1 MNLARALASCLAAA
15 FAVAPLTGGAAQ
27 LRVSRSFTIPA
38 SHKTAA
44 SARRAA
50 MHSAEASPGD
60 IGSANTVTADAPVP
74 RPNESP
80 CVDKLFVNAT
90 FAQYAGVPF
99 SYAPPAGCP
108 GPFAKVVF
116 NGDFSVSAGVQFDR
130 TASIQLGNVPIY
142 FGTTAEPGS
151 TLSPSW
157 HVERDVTED
166 AALLAAPQVGEAD
179 IFNIVNSTYTGV
191 ITGTAY
197 LQFYPARGPFKAAD
211 TPQIVLPFPG
221 VAGGPQHLNT
231 GTSVLSATY
240 TLPANVDGAYF
251 EVYAQSQQTDEQ
263 YFLCA
268 PNDVAG
274 DLFTCGNTAFR
285 ETEVSID
292 GTPAGVAPIYPW
304 IFTGG
309 LDPYLWFPIPGLQTL
324 QFKPYHVDLT
334 PFAAIL
340 SNGKP
345 HTVAISVD
353 NADNYFQAIAT
364 FYAFQD
370 PGSKH
375 VTGALTR
382 DTLTTNPNV
391 YLKENFAGQP
401 PSLEG
406 TALVTSHRPYEI
418 DGYVNTSKGKV
429 STAVSSTVDFGNN
442 QIYSNESDTT
452 GKTVVW
458 QSTYANTQVL
468 TQRPGGYELE
478 RTFLTFPLTVSLD
491 LELDGTGT
499 GTQVSAIDQKFVAE
513 HTIVGT
519 NGTYAS
525 YESNEVSPT
534 DTLDILDD
542 EYITGNANM
551 SSFQTYTAYD
561 STGLCYAQPIRAKAN
576 VLTAV
581 VNGSCNAGAISQ
593 ALKPLFAR

>member
-1 MNLARALASCLAAA
+1 M
-15 FAVAPLTGGAAQ
+15 
-27 LRVSRSFTIPA
+27 
-38 SHKTAA
+38 
-44 SARRAA
+44 
-50 MHSAEASPGD
+50 
-60 IGSANTVTADAPVP
+60 
-74 RPNESP
+74 
-80 CVDKLFVNAT
+80 
-90 FAQYAGVPF
+90 
-99 SYAPPAGCP
+99 
-108 GPFAKVVF
+108 
-116 NGDFSVSAGVQFDR
+116 
-130 TASIQLGNVPIY
+130 
-142 FGTTAEPGS
+142 
-151 TLSPSW
+151 
-157 HVERDVTED
+157 
-166 AALLAAPQVGEAD
+166 
-179 IFNIVNSTYTGV
+179 
-191 ITGTAY
+191 
-197 LQFYPARGPFKAAD
+197 
-211 TPQIVLPFPG
+211 
-221 VAGGPQHLNT
+221 
-231 GTSVLSATY
+231 
-240 TLPANVDGAYF
+240 
-251 EVYAQSQQTDEQ
+251 QT
-263 YFLCA
+263 
-268 PNDVAG
+268 
-274 DLFTCGNTAFR
+274 R
-285 ETEVSID
+285 
-292 GTPAGVAPIYPW
+292 
-304 IFTGG
+304 
-309 LDPYLWFPIPGLQTL
+309 
-324 QFKPYHVDLT
+324 QFKPYHGDLT

-561 STGLCYAQPIRAKAN
+561 STGLCYAQTIRAKAN

>member
-1 MNLARALASCLAAA
+1 M
-15 FAVAPLTGGAAQ
+15 
-27 LRVSRSFTIPA
+27 
-38 SHKTAA
+38 
-44 SARRAA
+44 
-50 MHSAEASPGD
+50 
-60 IGSANTVTADAPVP
+60 TADAPVP

-561 STGLCYAQPIRAKAN
+561 STGLCYAQTIRAKAN